1 MALLISIRLKCY
13 VASVF
18 AVLGTHAWA
27 ATAGIIIGQSAP
39 LTGANAELGNDI
51 RNGALAYFKKIND
64 AGGIN
69 GSAIELITLD
79 DKNEA
84 KQSGENARELI
95 QKKGAVALFGFAS
108 STLSV
113 PAMPAVAAAKVPFF
127 APFTGADAIRK
138 QNEFVYTIRATYAE
152 EIETLIGFW
161 APLGVTQVAVLH
173 YDDDIGRQNFATAAT
188 VLAKFRKQPTSI
200 AIKRNADLKP
210 ESINA
215 IIAANPQ
222 IVLATT
228 LYAPVAQ
235 MVKQLKTM
243 KRPYSVTSLSFAGA
257 SQIAKA
263 LGPDAAGIT
272 VALTVPAPNQLQ
284 VPVVQECA
292 DAWRAA
298 GQSESM
304 SVTALEAC
312 IAAKVLVEG
321 MKRAG
326 REVTRESLHKALS
339 ALGRVDVGGVM
350 IAFKPGFRH
359 GGTYVDIAVIRL
371 NGELRG

>member
-1 MALLISIRLKCY
+1 MFISLRVRLY
-13 VASVF
+13 VA
-18 AVLGTHAWA
+18 AVVGALGTFAS
-27 ATAGIIIGQSAP
+27 TAIAEIVIGQSAP
-39 LTGANAELGNDI
+39 LTGANSELGNDV

-69 GSAIELITLD
+69 GRTIKLVTLD

-84 KQSGENARELI
+84 KQSGENATDLI

-138 QNEFVYTIRATYAE
+138 QNEFVYTIRVTYAE
-152 EIETLIGFW
+152 EIESLIGFW

-173 YDDDIGRQNFATAAT
+173 YDDDIGRQNFATAAK
-188 VLAKFRKQPTSI
+188 VLAKFRKQPSSI
-200 AIKRNADLKP
+200 AIKRNADLP
-210 ESINA
+210 LEAINA

-235 MVKQLKTM
+235 MVRQLKSI
-243 KRPYSVTSLSFAGA
+243 KRPYSVTALSFAGA
-257 SQIAKA
+257 SQVAKA

-272 VALTVPAPNQLQ
+272 VALTVPAPNQIQ

-298 GQSESM
+298 GQNESM

-326 REVTRESLHKALS
+326 REVTRESLHKSLS
-339 ALGRVDVGGVM
+339 ALGRVDAGGVT